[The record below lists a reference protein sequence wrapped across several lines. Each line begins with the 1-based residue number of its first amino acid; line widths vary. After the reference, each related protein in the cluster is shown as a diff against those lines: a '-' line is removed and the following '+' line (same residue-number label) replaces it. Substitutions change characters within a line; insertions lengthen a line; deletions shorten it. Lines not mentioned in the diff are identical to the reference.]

1 MFMFVSINLNAWL
14 IIFCAPFFYGSYNY
28 LAPFQGS
35 AWSPIWALK
44 ERFFIRSLPPPRP
57 PSHDRED
64 AKYSTKNYTVLD
76 RSSKIALRSGS
87 RRVCVDLQDWR
98 EWPNTVHKRQ
108 KQRFWWR
115 NERLCYLL
123 KPVHAPYPFRPCF
136 LRILST

>member
-1 MFMFVSINLNAWL
+1 MFTFVSINSNAWL
-14 IIFCAPFFYGSYNY
+14 ILCTIFFMGRAIILHLISRVSMVTNLGVKRTLFHTFTS
-28 LAPFQGS
+28 S
-35 AWSPIWALK
+35 
-44 ERFFIRSLPPPRP
+44 PRP